1 MDILQT
7 RRRLLSFGI
16 TRILGSY
23 FGTCLTS
30 LHPSA
35 PARPSVDI
43 MRKINSLFPGSMES
57 MWKQKFPGTKEGY
70 NAWVG
75 VESSEAEVREFVL
88 SRFPVYSL
96 I

>member
-1 MDILQT
+1 MILRI

-23 FGTCLTS
+23 FGTCMTS

-35 PARPSVDI
+35 PARPSKDV
-43 MRKINSLFPGSMES
+43 MRSIDSLFPGSMES
-57 MWKQKFPGTKEGY
+57 MWKHEFPGTKEGY

-75 VESSEAEVREFVL
+75 VVRSEDEV
-88 SRFPVYSL
+88 
-96 I
+96 